1 MLHLNIQGLKD
12 RSAWEAAG
20 IALPRYDVEAMKA
33 RTLQRPSWVHFGA
46 AHLTARLQRDV
57 ERGIRMPD
65 VIGRSLSRVP
75 LYEGLSTVKV
85 DVSEMTAEQAAEAI
99 MKL

>member
-46 AHLTARLQRDV
+46 GNIFSGDPVFNA
-57 ERGIRMPD
+57 E
-65 VIGRSLSRVP
+65 RSLCF
-75 LYEGLSTVKV
+75 
-85 DVSEMTAEQAAEAI
+85 DF
-99 MKL
+99 

>member
-33 RTLQRPSWVHFGA
+33 QTLQRPSWVHFGA
-46 AHLTARLQRDV
+46 GNIF
-57 ERGIRMPD
+57 RGFLAAAQQTLLNAGVTDTGILAAESFDFQIIDKVYEPYD
-65 VIGRSLSRVP
+65 ELSQIGRAHV
-75 LYEGLSTVKV
+75 
-85 DVSEMTAEQAAEAI
+85 
-99 MKL
+99 